1 LKQPD
6 ARDRVAELRDIIRDI
21 RSDEANVYR
30 ELRSICAICQ
40 DYDAKSELWREFY
53 RRTQAKLIFAVAS
66 HTPAEVIHSRA
77 NADADFMGLQS
88 WNGDAL
94 RKSDV
99 TVSKNYLGPSEVR
112 ELNRLT
118 TIVLDIFEDQLDLGR
133 LTMMAQAEVLLDNQL
148 QSLGRALLR
157 GGGQVST
164 AQARDHAE
172 SEYDRYKQSLK
183 VTRHAEADEAI
194 AAIKLA
200 AKSLPKGRSS

>member
-1 LKQPD
+1 
-6 ARDRVAELRDIIRDI
+6 
-21 RSDEANVYR
+21 
-30 ELRSICAICQ
+30 
-40 DYDAKSELWREFY
+40 
-53 RRTQAKLIFAVAS
+53 
-66 HTPAEVIHSRA
+66 
-77 NADADFMGLQS
+77 
-88 WNGDAL
+88 
-94 RKSDV
+94 
-99 TVSKNYLGPSEVR
+99 VR